1 MKQKVLKIG
10 SYILVAAL
18 ASALT
23 LAGMG
28 GTGKVSKLAQLQSLI
43 EERYIEGADTTVLED
58 AAANAMVAA
67 TGDRWSYY
75 IPASEYETYQEN
87 MANAYVGVGITILS
101 SEEVEGF
108 RIMSV
113 TPGGPAEEAGVQVDD
128 LLIGVDG
135 EDVRQSDASQVRNLV
150 RGEEGTDVV
159 LTVLREET
167 ELELTV
173 QRRHMETPVATYT
186 MLEDQVGLVTIEN
199 FDSRCS
205 EETIAAIE
213 ALREQ
218 GAEKL
223 IFDVRNNPGGF
234 ADELVKVLDYLLPE
248 GDLFRTERYDG
259 YEDVDVSD
267 ENFLDMPMAVLV
279 NGDSYSAAEFFAAAL
294 QEYEAAIVVGEHT
307 SGKGHFQTTY
317 QLNDGSAVA
326 LSIGRYY
333 TPKGV
338 CLEGVGIEPD
348 VPVTVD
354 EDTAMEIY
362 FDSLPWEEDPQIQ
375 AALDALK

>member
-1 MKQKVLKIG
+1 MKQKVLQIG

-28 GTGKVSKLAQLQSLI
+28 GTGETSKLSQLQSLI
-43 EERYIEGADTTVLED
+43 EERYIEGADPTALED

-101 SEEVEGF
+101 SEDVEGF

-113 TPGGPAEEAGVQVDD
+113 TPGGPAEEAGIQKDD
-128 LLIGVDG
+128 VLIGVDG
-135 EDVRQSDASQVRNLV
+135 QDVRQSDANQVRNLV

-159 LTVLREET
+159 LTILRGEE
-167 ELELTV
+167 ELEITV

-213 ALREQ
+213 ALREE
-218 GAEKL
+218 GAQKL

-234 ADELVKVLDYLLPE
+234 AEELVKVLDYLLPE

-317 QLNDGSAVA
+317 QLSDGSAVA

-333 TPKGV
+333 TPKGL

-348 VPVTVD
+348 VPVTVE

>member
-43 EERYIEGADTTVLED
+43 EERYIEGADATVLED

-108 RIMSV
+108 QIMSV

-159 LTVLREET
+159 LTILRGEE
-167 ELELTV
+167 ELEITV

>member
-1 MKQKVLKIG
+1 MKQKVLQIG

-28 GTGKVSKLAQLQSLI
+28 GAGKVSKLSQLQSLI
-43 EERYIEGADTTVLED
+43 EERYIEGADSTVLED

-108 RIMSV
+108 QIMSV

-150 RGEEGTDVV
+150 RGEEGTNVV

-317 QLNDGSAVA
+317 QLSDGSAVA

-354 EDTAMEIY
+354 EDTAMKIY
-362 FDSLPWEEDPQIQ
+362 FDSLPREEDPQIQ

>member
-1 MKQKVLKIG
+1 MKQKVLQIG

-28 GTGKVSKLAQLQSLI
+28 GAGKVSKLSQLQSLI
-43 EERYIEGADTTVLED
+43 EERYIEGADSTVLED

-108 RIMSV
+108 QIVSV

-159 LTVLREET
+159 LTLLREET

-317 QLNDGSAVA
+317 QLSDGSAVA

-362 FDSLPWEEDPQIQ
+362 FDSLPREEDPQIQ

>member
-1 MKQKVLKIG
+1 MKQKVLQIG

-23 LAGMG
+23 LAGIG
-28 GTGKVSKLAQLQSLI
+28 GTGETSKLSQLQSLI
-43 EERYIEGADTTVLED
+43 EERYIEGADPTVLED
-58 AAANAMVAA
+58 AAADAMVAA

-101 SEEVEGF
+101 SEDVEGF

-113 TPGGPAEEAGVQVDD
+113 TPGGPAEEAGVQKDD
-128 LLIGVDG
+128 VLIGVDG
-135 EDVRQSDASQVRNLV
+135 QDVRQSDANQVRNLV

-159 LTVLREET
+159 LTVLREEA

-218 GAEKL
+218 GAQKL

-234 ADELVKVLDYLLPE
+234 AEELVKVLDYLLPE

-317 QLNDGSAVA
+317 QLSDGSAVA

-362 FDSLPWEEDPQIQ
+362 FDSLPWKEDPQIQ

>member
-1 MKQKVLKIG
+1 MKQKVLQIG

-28 GTGKVSKLAQLQSLI
+28 GTGETSKLSQLQSLI
-43 EERYIEGADTTVLED
+43 EERYIEGADPTVLKD
-58 AAANAMVAA
+58 AAADAMVAA

-101 SEEVEGF
+101 LEDVEGF

-113 TPGGPAEEAGVQVDD
+113 TPGGPAEEAGVQKDD
-128 LLIGVDG
+128 VLIGVDG
-135 EDVRQSDASQVRNLV
+135 QDVRQSDANQVRNLV

-159 LTVLREET
+159 LTVLREEA

-218 GAEKL
+218 GAQKL

-234 ADELVKVLDYLLPE
+234 AEELVKVLDYLLPE

-317 QLNDGSAVA
+317 QLSDGSAVA

-333 TPKGV
+333 TPNGV

>member
-1 MKQKVLKIG
+1 MKQKVLQIG

-28 GTGKVSKLAQLQSLI
+28 GTGETSKLSQLQSLI
-43 EERYIEGADTTVLED
+43 EERYIEGADPTVLKD
-58 AAANAMVAA
+58 AAADAMVAA

-101 SEEVEGF
+101 LEDVEGF

-113 TPGGPAEEAGVQVDD
+113 TPGGPAEEAGVQKDD
-128 LLIGVDG
+128 VLIGVDG
-135 EDVRQSDASQVRNLV
+135 QDVRQSDASQVRNLV

-159 LTVLREET
+159 LTVLREEA

-186 MLEDQVGLVTIEN
+186 MLENQVGLVTIEN

-213 ALREQ
+213 ALREE
-218 GAEKL
+218 GAQKL

-234 ADELVKVLDYLLPE
+234 AEELVKVLDYLLPE

-317 QLNDGSAVA
+317 QLSDGSAVA

-333 TPKGV
+333 TPNGV

>member
-1 MKQKVLKIG
+1 MKQKVLQIG

-28 GTGKVSKLAQLQSLI
+28 GTGETSKLSQLQSLI
-43 EERYIEGADTTVLED
+43 EERYIEGADPTVLED
-58 AAANAMVAA
+58 AAADAMVAA

-101 SEEVEGF
+101 SEDVEGF

-113 TPGGPAEEAGVQVDD
+113 TPDGPAEEAGVQKDD
-128 LLIGVDG
+128 VLIGVDG
-135 EDVRQSDASQVRNLV
+135 KDVRQSDANQVRNLV

-159 LTVLREET
+159 LTVLREEA

-218 GAEKL
+218 GAQKL

-234 ADELVKVLDYLLPE
+234 AEELVKVLDYLLPE

-317 QLNDGSAVA
+317 QLSDGSAVA

-333 TPKGV
+333 TPNGV

>member
-1 MKQKVLKIG
+1 MKQKVLQIG

-28 GTGKVSKLAQLQSLI
+28 GAGKVSKLSQLQSLI
-43 EERYIEGADTTVLED
+43 EERYIEGADSTVLED

-108 RIMSV
+108 QIMSV

-135 EDVRQSDASQVRNLV
+135 EDVRQSDASEVRNLV

-159 LTVLREET
+159 LTLLREET

-317 QLNDGSAVA
+317 QLSDGSAVA

-362 FDSLPWEEDPQIQ
+362 FDSLPREEDPQIQ

>member
-1 MKQKVLKIG
+1 MKQKVLQIG

-28 GTGKVSKLAQLQSLI
+28 GIPESSKLSQLQSLI
-43 EERYIEGADTTVLED
+43 EERYIEGADPTVLED
-58 AAANAMVAA
+58 AAADAMVAA

-101 SEEVEGF
+101 SEDVEGF

-113 TPGGPAEEAGVQVDD
+113 TPGGPAEEAGVQKEDV
-128 LLIGVDG
+128 LIGVDG
-135 EDVRQSDASQVRNLV
+135 QDVRQSDASQVRNLV

-159 LTVLREET
+159 LTVLREEA

-186 MLEDQVGLVTIEN
+186 MLENQVGLVTIEN

-213 ALREQ
+213 ALREE
-218 GAEKL
+218 GAQKL

-234 ADELVKVLDYLLPE
+234 AEELVKVLDYLLPE

>member
-1 MKQKVLKIG
+1 MKQKVLQIG

-28 GTGKVSKLAQLQSLI
+28 GIPESSKLSQLQSLI
-43 EERYIEGADTTVLED
+43 EERYIEGADPTVLED
-58 AAANAMVAA
+58 AAADAMVAA

-101 SEEVEGF
+101 SEDVEGF

-113 TPGGPAEEAGVQVDD
+113 TPDGPAEEAGVQKDD
-128 LLIGVDG
+128 VLIGVDG
-135 EDVRQSDASQVRNLV
+135 KDVRQSDANQVRNLV

-159 LTVLREET
+159 LTILRGD
-167 ELELTV
+167 ELEITV

-218 GAEKL
+218 GAQKL

-234 ADELVKVLDYLLPE
+234 AEELVKVLDYLLPE

-317 QLNDGSAVA
+317 QLSDGSAVA

-333 TPKGV
+333 TPNGV

>member
-1 MKQKVLKIG
+1 MKQKVLQIG

-28 GTGKVSKLAQLQSLI
+28 GTGETSKLSQLQSLI
-43 EERYIEGADTTVLED
+43 EERYIEGADPTVLKD
-58 AAANAMVAA
+58 AAADAMVAA

-101 SEEVEGF
+101 LEDVEGF

-113 TPGGPAEEAGVQVDD
+113 TPGGPAEEAGVQKDD
-128 LLIGVDG
+128 VLIGVDG
-135 EDVRQSDASQVRNLV
+135 QDVRQSDANQVRNLV

-159 LTVLREET
+159 LTVLREEA

-186 MLEDQVGLVTIEN
+186 MLEDRMGLVTIEN

-218 GAEKL
+218 GAQKL

-234 ADELVKVLDYLLPE
+234 AEELVKVLDYLLPE

-317 QLNDGSAVA
+317 QLSDGSAVA

-333 TPKGV
+333 TPNGV

>member
-1 MKQKVLKIG
+1 MKQKVLQIG

-28 GTGKVSKLAQLQSLI
+28 GAGKVSKLSQLQSLI
-43 EERYIEGADTTVLED
+43 EERYIEGADSTVLED
-58 AAANAMVAA
+58 AAADAMVAA

-108 RIMSV
+108 QIMSV

-128 LLIGVDG
+128 FLIGVDG

-159 LTVLREET
+159 LTLLREET

-213 ALREQ
+213 TLREQ

-307 SGKGHFQTTY
+307 CGKGHFQTTY
-317 QLNDGSAVA
+317 QLSDGSAVA

-362 FDSLPWEEDPQIQ
+362 FDSLPREEDPQIQ

>member
-1 MKQKVLKIG
+1 MKQKVLQIG

-28 GTGKVSKLAQLQSLI
+28 GTGETSKLSQLQSLI
-43 EERYIEGADTTVLED
+43 EERYIEGADSTVLED

-113 TPGGPAEEAGVQVDD
+113 TPDGPAEEAGVQKDD
-128 LLIGVDG
+128 VLIGVDG
-135 EDVRQSDASQVRNLV
+135 QDVRQSDANQVRNLV

-159 LTVLREET
+159 LTVLREEA

-186 MLEDQVGLVTIEN
+186 MLENQVGLVTIEN

-213 ALREQ
+213 ALREE
-218 GAEKL
+218 GAQKL

-234 ADELVKVLDYLLPE
+234 AEELVKVLDYLLPE

-317 QLNDGSAVA
+317 QLSDGSAVA

-362 FDSLPWEEDPQIQ
+362 FDSLPWKEDPQIQ

>member
-1 MKQKVLKIG
+1 MKQKVLQIG

-28 GTGKVSKLAQLQSLI
+28 GTGETSKLSQLQSLI
-43 EERYIEGADTTVLED
+43 EERYIEGADPTVLED
-58 AAANAMVAA
+58 AAADAMVAA

-101 SEEVEGF
+101 SEDVEGF

-113 TPGGPAEEAGVQVDD
+113 TPDGPAEEAGVQKDD
-128 LLIGVDG
+128 VLIGVDG
-135 EDVRQSDASQVRNLV
+135 QDVRQSDANQVRNLV

-159 LTVLREET
+159 LTVLREEA

-186 MLEDQVGLVTIEN
+186 MLEDRVGLVTIEN

-218 GAEKL
+218 GAQKL

-234 ADELVKVLDYLLPE
+234 AEELVKVLDYLLPE

-317 QLNDGSAVA
+317 QLSDGSAVA

-333 TPKGV
+333 TPNGV

>member
-43 EERYIEGADTTVLED
+43 EERYIEGADATVLED

-108 RIMSV
+108 QIMSV

-186 MLEDQVGLVTIEN
+186 MLENQVGLVTIEN

>member
-1 MKQKVLKIG
+1 MKQKVLQIG

-28 GTGKVSKLAQLQSLI
+28 GTGETSKLSQLQSLI
-43 EERYIEGADTTVLED
+43 EERYIEEADSTVLED

-108 RIMSV
+108 QIMSV

-159 LTVLREET
+159 LTLLREET

-317 QLNDGSAVA
+317 QLSDGSAVA

-362 FDSLPWEEDPQIQ
+362 FDSLPREEDPQIQ

>member
-28 GTGKVSKLAQLQSLI
+28 GTGKVSKLTQLQSLI
-43 EERYIEGADTTVLED
+43 EERYIEGADATVLED
-58 AAANAMVAA
+58 AAADAMVAA

-108 RIMSV
+108 QIMSV

-159 LTVLREET
+159 LTILRGEE
-167 ELELTV
+167 ELEITV

>member
-1 MKQKVLKIG
+1 MKQKVLQIG

-23 LAGMG
+23 LAGIG
-28 GTGKVSKLAQLQSLI
+28 GTGETSKLSQLQSLI
-43 EERYIEGADTTVLED
+43 EERYIEGADPTVLED
-58 AAANAMVAA
+58 AAADAMVAA

-101 SEEVEGF
+101 SEDVEGF

-113 TPGGPAEEAGVQVDD
+113 TPGGPAEEAGVQKDD
-128 LLIGVDG
+128 VLIGVDG
-135 EDVRQSDASQVRNLV
+135 QDVRQSDANQVRNLV

-159 LTVLREET
+159 LTVLREEA

-218 GAEKL
+218 GAQKL

-234 ADELVKVLDYLLPE
+234 AEELVKVLDYLLPE

-317 QLNDGSAVA
+317 QLSDGSAVA

-333 TPKGV
+333 TPNGV